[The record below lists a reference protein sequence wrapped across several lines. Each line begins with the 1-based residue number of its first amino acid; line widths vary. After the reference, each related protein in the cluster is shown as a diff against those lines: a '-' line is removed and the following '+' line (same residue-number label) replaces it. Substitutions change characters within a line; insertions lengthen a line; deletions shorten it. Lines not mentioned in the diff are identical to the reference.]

1 MQTLTCKVDG
11 QTLTGVDLPPKLQ
24 SNSIDQYKLR
34 FDISGTNWNGRK
46 LIVEFND
53 SYAMPVQNYICAIPN
68 DCGASSIIKIRLY
81 GFGKN
86 NSKIMTNSIYVEQ
99 GV

>member
-11 QTLTGVDLPPKLQ
+11 QTLTGVDLPSKLQ
-24 SNSIDQYKLR
+24 SNSLDQVVIR
-34 FDISGTNWNGRK
+34 FDISGTDWNGRK
-46 LIVEFND
+46 MIAEFND
-53 SYAMPVQNYICAIPN
+53 AWAAPVKNHICSIPQACN
-68 DCGASSIIKIRLY
+68 ELSIIKLRLY

-86 NSKIMTNSIYVEQ
+86 NSKILTNSIYLEQ

>member
-11 QTLTGVDLPPKLQ
+11 QRLTGVDFPTKLQ
-24 SNSIDQYKLR
+24 SNSLDQIRIR
-34 FDISGTNWNGRK
+34 FDISGTDWNGRK
-46 LIVEFND
+46 LIAEFND
-53 SYAMPVQNYICAIPN
+53 AFAAPVQNHICTIPAEC
-68 DCGASSIIKIRLY
+68 DRLSILKVRIY

-86 NSKIMTNSIYVEQ
+86 NSKILTNPIYIEQ

>member
-11 QTLTGVDLPPKLQ
+11 QTLTGVDLPSKLQ
-24 SNSIDQYKLR
+24 SNSLDQIVIR
-34 FDISGTNWNGRK
+34 FDISGTDWNGHK
-46 LIVEFND
+46 MIAEFND
-53 SYAMPVQNYICAIPN
+53 TYATPVKNHTCSIPQ
-68 DCGASSIIKIRLY
+68 DCDELPVIKLRLY

-86 NSKIMTNSIYVEQ
+86 NSKVMTNSIYLEQ